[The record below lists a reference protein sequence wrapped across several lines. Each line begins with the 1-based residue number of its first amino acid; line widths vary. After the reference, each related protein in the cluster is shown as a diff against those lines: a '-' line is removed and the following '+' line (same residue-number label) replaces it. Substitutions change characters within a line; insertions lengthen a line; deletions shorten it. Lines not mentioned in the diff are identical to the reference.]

1 VWGSQAFVA
10 QKTGQSLWKP
20 RDIKHKSRPNG
31 THTHMGRPGG
41 RLGEAYGEEVAAVG
55 DVSKDREGIGVRA
68 TVLVAMAGVVRKM
81 SDQNSASAK
90 DIALFLRVS
99 WSTHPH
105 HMTGE

>member
-1 VWGSQAFVA
+1 
-10 QKTGQSLWKP
+10 
-20 RDIKHKSRPNG
+20 
-31 THTHMGRPGG
+31 MGRPGG